1 MSELLQYFIT
11 GISVGAIY
19 ALVALGF
26 NIIYN
31 ATEVINFAQGEF
43 LVLGAFFAATFLG
56 LYIPATYVIG
66 KMFFGYHLEIAVVTP
81 TDYPWWVYIAAVAV
95 SIVCVT
101 AIGALMYITSI
112 FPVKGA
118 NVLRLIMITIALA
131 FIFQGLSMVTWGKYP
146 VRYAGF
152 SDDPAPTMDSI
163 EIPRPQP
170 EWVGRSLFVF
180 NNQVHRLNLTSP
192 IPDWA
197 TPSVKTYYK
206 PKKHKTASIKF
217 LGATIIPQYLWVL
230 GVTLVIVIIMTFFFE
245 RTMLGKA
252 MSACADNPLAASLV
266 GINVNRMV
274 MLSFALS
281 AFLGAVGGL
290 VFLGPIGVQY
300 DSGPLNA
307 IKGFAAAVLGG
318 LGSFWGAVVGGCLL
332 GLVEAFWKGYLGS
345 TYAEASAMLVLL
357 AVLFFRPSGLFGSVE
372 AAKIKKF

>member
-1 MSELLQYFIT
+1 MSDLLQYFIT

-56 LYIPATYVIG
+56 IFIG
-66 KMFFGYHLEIAVVTP
+66 VFHWSSVQIVGGLDQIMVRP
-81 TDYPWWVYIAAVAV
+81 YPWWSMILAAVLAAA
-95 SIVCVT
+95 SVT
-101 AIGALMYITSI
+101 AIGALMYLGGI

-118 NVLRLIMITIALA
+118 SVLRLVMITIALS
-131 FIFQGLSMVTWGKYP
+131 FMFQGLAMVVWGKDELRYPGFSEKVQAPTSTQKVKTSPSAQPTP
-146 VRYAGF
+146 VR
-152 SDDPAPTMDSI
+152 
-163 EIPRPQP
+163 
-170 EWVGRSLFVF
+170 RS
-180 NNQVHRLNLTSP
+180 TSP
-192 IPDWA
+192 A
-197 TPSVKTYYK
+197 R
-206 PKKHKTASIKF
+206 KKKVVDLEAGIKF
-217 LGATIIPQYLWVL
+217 MGATIIPQYLWVL

-245 RTMLGKA
+245 RTMIGKA

-300 DSGPLNA
+300 DSGPINA
-307 IKGFAAAVLGG
+307 IKGFAAAILGG

-332 GLVEAFWKGYLGS
+332 GLVEAFWKGYIGS
-345 TYAEASAMLVLL
+345 TYAEASSMLVLL
-357 AVLFFRPSGLFGSVE
+357 GVLFLRPSGLFGSAE

>member
-1 MSELLQYFIT
+1 VSELLQYFIT

-56 LYIPATYVIG
+56 VFMGVFHWSSVQVVGGLD
-66 KMFFGYHLEIAVVTP
+66 EIMVHP
-81 TDYPWWVYIAAVAV
+81 YSWWSMLLAAVLATA
-95 SIVCVT
+95 CVT
-101 AIGALMYITSI
+101 GIGALMYLGAI

-118 NVLRLIMITIALA
+118 SVLRLVMITIALS
-131 FIFQGLSMVTWGKYP
+131 FMFQGLAMLVWGKDEL
-146 VRYAGF
+146 RYHGF
-152 SDDPAPTMDSI
+152 SEKVEVQASV
-163 EIPRPQP
+163 QK
-170 EWVGRSLFVF
+170 
-180 NNQVHRLNLTSP
+180 
-192 IPDWA
+192 
-197 TPSVKTYYK
+197 VKTGPPAAPGPAR
-206 PKKHKTASIKF
+206 PKAAPVKKASLDVGGGIKF

-230 GVTLVIVIIMTFFFE
+230 GVTLVIVIFMTFFFE
-245 RTMLGKA
+245 RTMVGKA

-307 IKGFAAAVLGG
+307 IKGFAAAIFGG
-318 LGSFWGAVVGGCLL
+318 LGSFWGAVAGGCLL
-332 GLVEAFWKGYLGS
+332 GLVEAFWKGYIGS
-345 TYAEASAMLVLL
+345 TYAEASSMLVLL
-357 AVLFFRPSGLFGSVE
+357 AVLFLRPSGLFGSVE